1 MRGIGVTSQEDS
13 GFRMF
18 FKELINGSFKKRKFM
33 DKIVLKPCSGEI
45 QGYMDGDRMIWMV
58 EDDWKESAGRNIDSS
73 NELVKTPLP

>member
-1 MRGIGVTSQEDS
+1 
-13 GFRMF
+13 
-18 FKELINGSFKKRKFM
+18 M

-73 NELVKTPLP
+73 NELVKTPLPEDKDTTMSNEHAVQRGQVLGPVCLLSLE